1 MSEIRSLV
9 ANTMVWSVVVV
20 VVKIVGDTGLRVG
33 QVGKNGPLAQFGG
46 RSRVQGRPQRSS
58 HQRLGGFLPLVDSF
72 WVDVERP
79 GGGLGR
85 AALLGQAPDFGAEG
99 RIVRAAL
106 VRFCRVFHDE
116 GKIPP
121 SAVQPN

>member
-46 RSRVQGRPQRSS
+46 RNQVQGRPQRVG
-58 HQRLGGFLPLVDSF
+58 HQHLGGFLPLVDSF
-72 WVDVERP
+72 
-79 GGGLGR
+79 
-85 AALLGQAPDFGAEG
+85 
-99 RIVRAAL
+99 
-106 VRFCRVFHDE
+106 
-116 GKIPP
+116 
-121 SAVQPN
+121 